1 MKLRDVILLFQQ
13 AHPAENFLLV
23 DDNATSHRARV
34 VIAFKQANNIITE
47 DWPMRSPDPNVTEH
61 AWDVPHRAVSVGQPA
76 PDSLA

>member
-34 VIAFKQANNIITE
+34 VTAYKQANKIINE
-47 DWPMRSPDPNVTEH
+47 DWPARFPDLNVIKHTWNKLQWFVN
-61 AWDVPHRAVSVGQPA
+61 A
-76 PDSLA
+76 